1 MKWRKRN
8 VTVKARMLLRMCPVS
23 LGAAPISRS
32 PSCFAATVI
41 LDSIYKWMC
50 MACSGSHDL
59 DSLYLHVR
67 LWFHVPI
74 PMPCSPKSSSL
85 VSAAAFLWVPRAS
98 PASDLQ
104 ETCCHARDVGFY
116 IDESCGRGFHQ
127 PFTIQLPRKSCDIFG
142 LRPHHQNI
150 QLPG

>member
-1 MKWRKRN
+1 M
-8 VTVKARMLLRMCPVS
+8 PSIFGGS

-32 PSCFAATVI
+32 LLGPPRLLLLALQLI

-59 DSLYLHVR
+59 GSLYLHVQ

-98 PASDLQ
+98 PACDLQ
-104 ETCCHARDVGFY
+104 ETCCHAWDVGFY
-116 IDESCGRGFHQ
+116 IRWKLWPWFDQ

-142 LRPHHQNI
+142 HITSPKH
-150 QLPG
+150 PTAG